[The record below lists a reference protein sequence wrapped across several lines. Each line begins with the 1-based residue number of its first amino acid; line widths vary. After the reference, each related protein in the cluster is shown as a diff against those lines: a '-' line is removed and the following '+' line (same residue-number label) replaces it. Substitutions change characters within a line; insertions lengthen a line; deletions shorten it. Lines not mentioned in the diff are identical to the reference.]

1 MEERQVGRVK
11 VVRAPPDRLRVERD
25 DEGFEPARLRAVED
39 AERDFVEALTF
50 LKRRVAYSKSASGT
64 AAVRLVA
71 CSNSAL
77 ASL

>member
-1 MEERQVGRVK
+1 MASRGRCLQYLSK
-11 VVRAPPDRLRVERD
+11 TKNAGRRAS
-25 DEGFEPARLRAVED
+25 ED
-39 AERDFVEALTF
+39 AERDFVEALTL